1 MNILKKF
8 ETKLLLLL
16 LTLTS
21 ISFVFTHY
29 SPKISFASLLYAN
42 IFLASLTF
50 ILFKLG
56 KLGIKAKQHGTFIK
70 VVMGSTFIR
79 LLFSGGY
86 LFIYLII
93 NNVDIKYFVISYI
106 LLYFLY
112 MSFEIILLLSNLRPD
127 SEQTKNV

>member
-1 MNILKKF
+1 MNILRKF
-8 ETKLLLLL
+8 EIKLLLLL
-16 LTLTS
+16 FLLITV
-21 ISFVFTHY
+21 SFGVTNY
-29 SPKISFASLLYAN
+29 TQKISFNSLLFAN
-42 IFLASLTF
+42 LFLAALTF

-56 KLGIKAKQHGTFIK
+56 KLGIQAKQHGTFIK

-86 LFIYLII
+86 LFIYLLV
-93 NNVDIKYFVISYI
+93 NNIDVKYFVISYI

-112 MSFEIILLLSNLRPD
+112 MSFEIIHLLSNLRPD

>member
-1 MNILKKF
+1 MNLLRKF
-8 ETKLLLLL
+8 EIKLLLLL
-16 LTLTS
+16 LLLTTA
-21 ISFVFTHY
+21 SFVFTNFTQ
-29 SPKISFASLLYAN
+29 KISFNSLLYAN
-42 IFLASLTF
+42 LFLASLTF

-93 NNVDIKYFVISYI
+93 NKVDIRYFVISYI